1 MEFAE
6 RERSIISQFWAAV
19 RHFVDAFQVIAWM
32 SALLVAHHSVIYRF
46 VAGAI
51 GAGVIGAGVIG
62 DGDIVAVVVATIATV
77 ATTVAI
83 VATILSSLDGD
94 GVDHGSDEGEWEEF
108 AEHFVVRVLF

>member
-1 MEFAE
+1 
-6 RERSIISQFWAAV
+6 
-19 RHFVDAFQVIAWM
+19 M

-46 VAGAI
+46 VAGA
-51 GAGVIGAGVIG
+51 IGAGVIG

-94 GVDHGSDEGEWEEF
+94 GVDHGSDEGE
-108 AEHFVVRVLF
+108 